1 MIHRTTIRKRN
12 LELKYVILEQRWK
25 FKDKNPISHDPTQCF
40 QGLVWMNS
48 GFDKTKIQKLIQ
60 RYRGRSL
67 HRGGYKWKVCDR
79 DLYLQIGQMS
89 ETSGGVIVI
98 RRGGK
103 DNFPS
108 VIKGPSIQLYSMY
121 LITNVNA
128 WTKLMHSLLYFYTS
142 SKFVIDISF
151 S

>member
-1 MIHRTTIRKRN
+1 MT
-12 LELKYVILEQRWK
+12 
-25 FKDKNPISHDPTQCF
+25 
-40 QGLVWMNS
+40 
-48 GFDKTKIQKLIQ
+48 
-60 RYRGRSL
+60 
-67 HRGGYKWKVCDR
+67 

-121 LITNVNA
+121 NNKFKRLDKIKAQLTVF
-128 WTKLMHSLLYFYTS
+128 LYPSLS
-142 SKFVIDISF
+142 
-151 S
+151 